1 MQDHPEGDVTPCP
14 YMPNVAGNVKE
25 KSFVEIWNENSE
37 FHVLRHD
44 NLNGRCGICEF
55 RSICKGCRARA
66 LAATGNQMDEDAWCN
81 YVPGKS
87 GNEVIQLAT
96 SETFGVEEQCL
107 LPWDAGAK
115 TFFNKFLPLPEAW

>member
-1 MQDHPEGDVTPCP
+1 M
-14 YMPNVAGNVKE
+14 
-25 KSFVEIWNENSE
+25 
-37 FHVLRHD
+37 RHE

-96 SETFGVEEQCL
+96 SETFGGGRTALVPMGRWCKNLSSTNSFLCQGHGDKNIEQFAAKNNYQEITQEVMRVAREEML
-107 LPWDAGAK
+107 A
-115 TFFNKFLPLPEAW
+115 NKEDGV